1 MLSKFNNNEITFSST
16 TQDVLIVDFNNRQS
30 KSTDVRR
37 GTLEYILDE
46 HIEKCS
52 MNIVLGSYP
61 SCEVVSVWYRLL
73 PVS

>member
-1 MLSKFNNNEITFSST
+1 MRPT
-16 TQDVLIVDFNNRQS
+16 VLLIHS
-30 KSTDVRR
+30 CLPPTDIRS

-52 MNIVLGSYP
+52 MNIVLASLYP
-61 SCEVVSVWYRLL
+61 SCGVVSVWYRLL

>member
-1 MLSKFNNNEITFSST
+1 MRPT
-16 TQDVLIVDFNNRQS
+16 VLLIYS
-30 KSTDVRR
+30 CLPPTDVRS

-52 MNIVLGSYP
+52 MNIVLASYP
-61 SCEVVSVWYRLL
+61 SCEVVSAWYRLL

>member
-1 MLSKFNNNEITFSST
+1 MRPT
-16 TQDVLIVDFNNRQS
+16 VLLIYS
-30 KSTDVRR
+30 CLPPTDVHS
-37 GTLEYILDE
+37 GTLEYIDE

-52 MNIVLGSYP
+52 MNIVLASYP

>member
-1 MLSKFNNNEITFSST
+1 MRPT
-16 TQDVLIVDFNNRQS
+16 VLLIYS
-30 KSTDVRR
+30 CLPPTDIRS

-52 MNIVLGSYP
+52 MNIVLASYP
-61 SCEVVSVWYRLL
+61 SREVVSVWYRLL

>member
-1 MLSKFNNNEITFSST
+1 MRPT
-16 TQDVLIVDFNNRQS
+16 VLLIHCCLPP
-30 KSTDVRR
+30 TDIRS

-52 MNIVLGSYP
+52 INIVLASYP
-61 SCEVVSVWYRLL
+61 SREVVSVWYRLL

>member
-1 MLSKFNNNEITFSST
+1 MRPT
-16 TQDVLIVDFNNRQS
+16 VLLIYS
-30 KSTDVRR
+30 CLLPTHVRS
-37 GTLEYILDE
+37 GTLEYILDG

-52 MNIVLGSYP
+52 MNIVLASYP

>member
-1 MLSKFNNNEITFSST
+1 MRPT
-16 TQDVLIVDFNNRQS
+16 VLLIYS
-30 KSTDVRR
+30 CLPPTDVRS

-46 HIEKCS
+46 HTEKCS
-52 MNIVLGSYP
+52 MNIVLAFYP